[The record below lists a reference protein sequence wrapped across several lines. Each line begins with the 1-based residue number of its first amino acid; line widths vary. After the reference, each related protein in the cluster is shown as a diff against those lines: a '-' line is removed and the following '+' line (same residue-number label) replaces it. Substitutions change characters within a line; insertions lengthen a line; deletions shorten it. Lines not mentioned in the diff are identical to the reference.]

1 MRWSVGWFGVKDL
14 FTMVNLLGGVMGIY
28 FAALGNPLWAGY
40 AILAGYFFG
49 DALDG
54 VVARA
59 TNTGNRFGAEF
70 DSAADHIGQGI
81 APAVVVWSAYRIDG
95 HNNLGLLLMAALITT
110 ASIRQARFNV
120 ADFNAPLTYLGLPR
134 TISGFI
140 ALAYPN
146 SAIFHATR
154 FGYQGGV
161 VVIGLMAVL
170 NLVPIPYMTHRGKR
184 KMQLWVKA
192 LVVSFL
198 ISPFVVFF
206 VARSLTFDVI
216 FIYGF
221 GYALGG
227 WIPILPDERKAFYD
241 NYHRW
246 AAEVSS
252 LK

>member
-1 MRWSVGWFGVKDL
+1 MRWSIGWFGVKDL
-14 FTMVNLLGGVMGIY
+14 FTMVNLLGGVLGIY
-28 FAALGNPLWAGY
+28 FSALGDPVTAGY
-40 AILAGYFFG
+40 CILAGYFFG

-70 DSAADHIGQGI
+70 DSAADHVGQGI
-81 APAVVVWSAYRIDG
+81 APAVVVWSAYRLGG
-95 HNNLGLLLMAALITT
+95 HDLMGLGLMAALITT

-120 ADFNAPLTYLGLPR
+120 ADFNSPLTYLGLPR

-146 SAIFHATR
+146 SVIFRASG
-154 FGYQGGV
+154 FGYAGGIF
-161 VVIGLMAVL
+161 VIGLMAAL

-192 LVVSFL
+192 LVISFL
-198 ISPFVVFF
+198 VLPLMVFCF
-206 VARSLTFDVI
+206 ARRFTFDVM
-216 FIYGF
+216 FVYGL
-221 GYALGG
+221 GYALFG
-227 WIPILPDERKAFYD
+227 WIPILPEERRTFYE
-241 NYHRW
+241 NYRRW
-246 AAEVSS
+246 IAQVST